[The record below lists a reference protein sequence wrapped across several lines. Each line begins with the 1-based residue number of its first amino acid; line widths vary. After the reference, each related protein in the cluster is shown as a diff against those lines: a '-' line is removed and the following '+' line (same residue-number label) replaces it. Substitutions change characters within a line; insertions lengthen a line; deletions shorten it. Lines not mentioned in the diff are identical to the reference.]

1 MDPEPGTMGHEPRA
15 RDRGRR
21 DHSTTDKRDESPGAK
36 LSAAGWTNSR
46 LPATGDAGD
55 RQTAASETERQSM
68 HGQGSACAR
77 NVPSVPRG
85 DRRLAGP
92 GDRDR
97 AGNRLVQRRIG
108 NSVIAMRLRPEGR
121 AWAFQAQGAVRFL
134 PIRSGPVR
142 PGQRTPRMRRAPQT
156 LYRVVTAVSRTRT
169 PSPCLT
175 SRSATETSPEGPQL
189 HVIRSMPSRRQ
200 PNRCPS
206 RRNSRSCLEAASGWS
221 VPGGRS
227 LKGASGTEIG
237 VGFDAAFVKRNLL
250 DEIRRDEPTCADLL
264 ELFAISSPISDAPPK
279 HPRTWCRPAE
289 ARPRPSHPRGP

>member
-1 MDPEPGTMGHEPRA
+1 MDPEPGAMGHEPRA

-142 PGQRTPRMRRAPQT
+142 PGQRTPPDAPRAAD
-156 LYRVVTAVSRTRT
+156 AV
-169 PSPCLT
+169 P
-175 SRSATETSPEGPQL
+175 
-189 HVIRSMPSRRQ
+189 
-200 PNRCPS
+200 
-206 RRNSRSCLEAASGWS
+206 RRNGGVANADTLP
-221 VPGGRS
+221 VPD
-227 LKGASGTEIG
+227 
-237 VGFDAAFVKRNLL
+237 V
-250 DEIRRDEPTCADLL
+250 
-264 ELFAISSPISDAPPK
+264 
-279 HPRTWCRPAE
+279 
-289 ARPRPSHPRGP
+289 